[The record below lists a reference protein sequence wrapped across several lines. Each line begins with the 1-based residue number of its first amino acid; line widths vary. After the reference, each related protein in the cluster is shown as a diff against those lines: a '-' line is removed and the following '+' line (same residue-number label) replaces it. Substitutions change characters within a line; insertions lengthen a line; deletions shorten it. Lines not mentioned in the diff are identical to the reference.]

1 MDRLCF
7 VRPPFN
13 LVNVAASA
21 DAFGAAGQ
29 GGLIVLDYIQRI
41 QPPGVANGGDKR
53 GSVDACMDYLRQFAS
68 VGVAVI
74 VVSAVGRSKDKQGRN
89 SYKDGLNLASFRE
102 SSELEFGAD
111 SAFILSPDSEGDGVT
126 LKHLKDRYGECRDI
140 PLRFDGEHQSFTLA
154 CAMAPPGAGTGPL
167 LASLESLWNATPAAG
182 DSEGGDGDE

>member
-7 VRPPFN
+7 VRPPFD
-13 LVNVAASA
+13 LANVAASA
-21 DAFGAAGQ
+21 DAFGAGGQ
-29 GGLIVLDYIQRI
+29 SGLIVLDYIQRI
-41 QPPGVANGGDKR
+41 QPPGLASGADKR
-53 GSVDACMDYLRQFAS
+53 GGVDACMDYLRQFAN

-111 SAFILSPDSEGDGVT
+111 SAFILSPDGDGEGVT

-140 PLRFDGEHQSFTLA
+140 PLRFDGEHQSFT
-154 CAMAPPGAGTGPL
+154 MAGAVEPPVTSSVAL
-167 LASLESLWNATPAAG
+167 VASLESLWNATPAAG
-182 DSEGGDGDE
+182 EHEGDDGDE